1 MSSSKV
7 KYDMIVTLPRKTID
21 HFTLYADGYLIKKFF
36 IKHETQHSFI
46 FDDNYVLF
54 LFYTYP
60 HHRRAYV
67 VTVDKIGLLPKT
79 RLPGVKSSVTILYK
93 ARGKKIDMLKN
104 ALYLLRNLP
113 YKEFPVLFY
122 QKLSMMIETNVKMP
136 RFMINELL
144 ESFNL
149 GVI

>member
-1 MSSSKV
+1 
-7 KYDMIVTLPRKTID
+7 MIVTLPRKTID
-21 HFTLYADGYLIKKFF
+21 HFTLYAEGCLIKKFF

-79 RLPGVKSSVTILYK
+79 RL
-93 ARGKKIDMLKN
+93 GKIRRFMLKD
-104 ALYLLRNLP
+104 
-113 YKEFPVLFY
+113 
-122 QKLSMMIETNVKMP
+122 
-136 RFMINELL
+136 LL
-144 ESFNL
+144 EDKVEAPEKKVEKKVEFGLKYSAIYRIWQKEKTL
-149 GVI
+149 